1 MTQVPVFQI
10 TSNDLLL
17 IGDILKPYADLVRK
31 LSPES
36 EDKQRTLRAAADLQE
51 RIGKLNTIPPGKHVH
66 FVLTV
71 NDLQVMMA
79 ALELFIAMLPRVQ
92 VERSVKE
99 RTLISAQLL
108 YANLRSA
115 FKR

>member
-1 MTQVPVFQI
+1 MTRVPIFEI

-17 IGDILKPYADLVRK
+17 IGDILQPYADLVRK

-36 EDKQRTLRAAADLQE
+36 EDKQRTLRAVADLQE
-51 RIGKLNTIPPGKHVH
+51 RIGRLKTIPPNKHVH

-71 NDLQVMMA
+71 DDFQVMVG

-92 VERSVKE
+92 VERNVKE
-99 RTLISAQLL
+99 RTLISARLL
-108 YANLRSA
+108 YTNLRSA
-115 FKR
+115 FKQ